1 MRASLATL
9 LLVLLC
15 LSPTTARAVYCGNR
29 LVSLAGR
36 DSQTS
41 VWAKCGEPDT
51 INRSVHYLS
60 QWATDALGN
69 THLSGYVP
77 VVTEVWVYNFG
88 PRRFMEAFTFEDGRL
103 VAIAPLGY
111 GYEE

>member
-1 MRASLATL
+1 MRAILAL
-9 LLVLLC
+9 LLFVLLC
-15 LSPTTARAVYCGNR
+15 LSPTSAWAVYCGNR

-36 DSQTS
+36 DNQTS

-51 INRSVHYLS
+51 INRSVHYQP
-60 QWATDALGN
+60 QWETDAWGDR
-69 THLSGYVP
+69 HISGYVP

-88 PRRFMEAFTFEDGRL
+88 SRRFMEAFTFEDGRL

-111 GYEE
+111 GY